1 MNNLKSQ
8 LNNNNILNNIKFVD
22 TIAINIISS
31 DKNLNYTTKCL
42 KTNIFAEVEEN
53 LYKEYPQYRE
63 TNNSFI
69 ANGKQILR
77 FKTIEENKIGEGL
90 TITLIIPS

>member
-22 TIAINIISS
+22 TIAINFISS